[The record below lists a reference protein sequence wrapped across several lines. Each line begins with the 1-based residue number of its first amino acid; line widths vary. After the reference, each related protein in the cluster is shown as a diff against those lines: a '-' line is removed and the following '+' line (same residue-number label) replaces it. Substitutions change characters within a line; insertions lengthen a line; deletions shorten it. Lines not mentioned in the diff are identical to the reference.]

1 MVKVAVLGAS
11 GQIGQPLSLLL
22 KSSLLVTDLRLSDVV
37 HAVGVATDLNH
48 IDTPTVVKGYLPE
61 NDGLQ
66 KALTGAE
73 VVLISAGI
81 ARKPGMTRD
90 DLAAGVAQFCPEAL
104 VAIITNPVNSTVP
117 IAAKVLKKHGVFEPK
132 RLFGVTTL
140 DVVRGSKFVADVLGN
155 ISPQDFKVPVVGG
168 HSGATILPLIS
179 RSQPSVQLNQEQIEA
194 ITNNKFNRREDGKW
208 QANVAFAGVQFGGD
222 EIVKAKA
229 GAGSATTS
237 MAYAG
242 FRFAQ
247 AIIKASQGQSG
258 IVEPAYVYLP
268 GLQGGEAVAHE
279 LGVSYFAVPVTFGP
293 GGAETAHPIGSL
305 SDYEKGLL
313 KVAVDELE
321 GNIKKGEAFI
331 QSQA

>member
-22 KSSLLVTDLRLSDVV
+22 KSSPLVSDLRLYDVV
-37 HAVGVATDLNH
+37 HAVGVASDLNH
-48 IDTPTVVKGYLPE
+48 IDTPAPVKGYLPE

-66 KALTGAE
+66 KALSGAE

-90 DLAAGVAQFCPEAL
+90 DLFKTNASIIADLATGVAKFCPTAF
-104 VAIITNPVNSTVP
+104 VGIITNPVNSTVP
-117 IAAKVLKKHGVFEPK
+117 IAAEVLKKNGVFNPQ

-155 ISPQDFKVPVVGG
+155 DPRQLKVAVVGG

-179 RSQPSVQLNQEQIEA
+179 QSEPKVQLNQEQIEA
-194 ITNNKFNRREDGKW
+194 ITHR
-208 QANVAFAGVQFGGD
+208 VQFGGD

-229 GAGSATTS
+229 GAGSATTC

-247 AIIKASQGQSG
+247 AIIKAAQGQSG

-268 GLQGGEAVAHE
+268 GVPGGDAVSKD
-279 LGVSYFAVPVTFGP
+279 LGVEYFAVPVSFGAN
-293 GGAETAHPIGSL
+293 GAETAHPIGSL
-305 SDYEKGLL
+305 SDYETKLL
-313 KVAVDELE
+313 KVAVDELK
-321 GNIKKGEAFI
+321 GNVKKGEDFAR
-331 QSQA
+331 A

>member
-22 KSSLLVTDLRLSDVV
+22 KSSPLVSDLRLYDVV

-48 IDTPTVVKGYLPE
+48 IDTPAPVKGYLPE

-66 KALTGAE
+66 KALSGAE

-90 DLAAGVAQFCPEAL
+90 DLFKTNASIIADLATDVAKFCPTAF
-104 VAIITNPVNSTVP
+104 VGIITNPVNSTVP
-117 IAAKVLKKHGVFEPK
+117 IAAEVLKKNGVFNPQ

-140 DVVRGSKFVADVLGN
+140 DVVRGSKFVADVLEN
-155 ISPQDFKVPVVGG
+155 DPRQLKVPVVGG

-179 RSQPSVQLNQEQIEA
+179 QSEPKVQLSQEQIEA
-194 ITNNKFNRREDGKW
+194 ITHR
-208 QANVAFAGVQFGGD
+208 VQFGGD

-229 GAGSATTS
+229 GAGSATTC

-247 AIIKASQGQSG
+247 AIIKAAQSQTG

-268 GLQGGEAVAHE
+268 GVPGGDAVSKE
-279 LGVSYFAVPVTFGP
+279 LGVEYFAVPVSFGAN
-293 GGAETAHPIGSL
+293 GAETAHPIGSL
-305 SDYEKGLL
+305 SDYETKLL
-313 KVAVDELE
+313 KIAVDELK
-321 GNIKKGEAFI
+321 GNVKKGEDFAR
-331 QSQA
+331 A

>member
-22 KSSLLVTDLRLSDVV
+22 KSSPLVSDLRLYDVV

-48 IDTPTVVKGYLPE
+48 IDTPAPVKGYLPE

-66 KALTGAE
+66 KALSGAE
-73 VVLISAGI
+73 VVLISADLFKTNASII
-81 ARKPGMTRD
+81 A
-90 DLAAGVAQFCPEAL
+90 DLATGVAKFCPTAF
-104 VAIITNPVNSTVP
+104 VGIITNPVNSTVP
-117 IAAKVLKKHGVFEPK
+117 IAAEVLKKNGVFNPQ

-155 ISPQDFKVPVVGG
+155 DPRQLKVPVVGG

-179 RSQPSVQLNQEQIEA
+179 QSEPKVQLSQEQIEA
-194 ITNNKFNRREDGKW
+194 ITHR
-208 QANVAFAGVQFGGD
+208 VQFGGD

-229 GAGSATTS
+229 GAGSATTC

-247 AIIKASQGQSG
+247 AIIKAAQGQTG

-268 GLQGGEAVAHE
+268 GVPGGDAVSKE
-279 LGVSYFAVPVTFGP
+279 LGVEYFAVPVSFGAN
-293 GGAETAHPIGSL
+293 GVETAHPIGSL
-305 SDYEKGLL
+305 SDYETKLL
-313 KVAVDELE
+313 KIAVDELK
-321 GNIKKGEAFI
+321 GNVKKGEDFAR
-331 QSQA
+331 A

>member
-22 KSSLLVTDLRLSDVV
+22 KSSLLVTELRLYDVV

-48 IDTPTVVKGYLPE
+48 VDTPSAVKGYLPE

-90 DLAAGVAQFCPEAL
+90 DLFKTNAGIIADLAAGVAQFCPKAL
-104 VAIITNPVNSTVP
+104 VGIITNPVNSTVP
-117 IAAKVLKKHGVFEPK
+117 IAAEVLKKHGAFDSK

-155 ISPQDFKVPVVGG
+155 ISPQEIKVPVVGG

-179 RSQPSVQLNQEQIEA
+179 QSKPSVQLSQEQINA
-194 ITNNKFNRREDGKW
+194 ITNR
-208 QANVAFAGVQFGGD
+208 VQFGGD

-229 GAGSATTS
+229 GAGSATTC

-242 FRFAQ
+242 FRFAL

-258 IVEPAYVYLP
+258 VVEPAYVYLP
-268 GLQGGEAVAHE
+268 GLQGGEAVAHA
-279 LGVSYFAVPVTFGP
+279 LGVSYFAVPVSFGP
-293 GGAETAHPIGSL
+293 NGAEIAHPIGSL

-313 KVAVDELE
+313 KVAIDELR
-321 GNIKKGEAFI
+321 GNIKKGEDFV
-331 QSQA
+331 QAQA

>member
-1 MVKVAVLGAS
+1 MVKIAVLGAS
-11 GQIGQPLSLLL
+11 GQIGQPLSLL
-22 KSSLLVTDLRLSDVV
+22 TTQIELRLYDVV

-48 IDTPTVVKGYLPE
+48 VDTPSAVKGYLPE

-90 DLAAGVAQFCPEAL
+90 DLFKTNAGIIADLAAGVAQFCPKAL
-104 VAIITNPVNSTVP
+104 VGIITNPVNSTVS
-117 IAAKVLKKHGVFEPK
+117 IAAEVLKKHGAFDPK

-155 ISPQDFKVPVVGG
+155 ISPQDIKVPVVGG

-179 RSQPSVQLNQEQIEA
+179 QSKPSVQLSQEQIKA
-194 ITNNKFNRREDGKW
+194 ITNSELKEFNS
-208 QANVAFAGVQFGGD
+208 AGIKSSKPRPVLGP
-222 EIVKAKA
+222 
-229 GAGSATTS
+229 TTC

-258 IVEPAYVYLP
+258 VEEPAYVYLP
-268 GLQGGEAVAHE
+268 GLQGGETVAHE

-293 GGAETAHPIGSL
+293 NGAEIAHPIGSL
-305 SDYEKGLL
+305 SNYENGLL
-313 KVAVDELE
+313 KVAIDELK
-321 GNIKKGEAFI
+321 GNIKKGEDFI
-331 QSQA
+331 QAQA

>member
-22 KSSLLVTDLRLSDVV
+22 KSSPLVSDLRLYDVV

-48 IDTPTVVKGYLPE
+48 IDTPAPVKGYLPE

-66 KALTGAE
+66 KALSGAE

-90 DLAAGVAQFCPEAL
+90 DLFKTNASIIADLATGVAKFCPIAF
-104 VAIITNPVNSTVP
+104 VGIITNPVNSTVP
-117 IAAKVLKKHGVFEPK
+117 IAAEVLKKNGVFNPQ

-155 ISPQDFKVPVVGG
+155 DPRQLKVPVVGG

-179 RSQPSVQLNQEQIEA
+179 QSEPKVQLSQEQIEA
-194 ITNNKFNRREDGKW
+194 ITHR
-208 QANVAFAGVQFGGD
+208 VQFGGD

-229 GAGSATTS
+229 GAGSATTC

-247 AIIKASQGQSG
+247 AIIKAAQGQTG

-268 GLQGGEAVAHE
+268 GVPGGDAVSKE
-279 LGVSYFAVPVTFGP
+279 LGVEYFAVPVSFGAN
-293 GGAETAHPIGSL
+293 GAETAHPIGSL
-305 SDYEKGLL
+305 SDYETKLL
-313 KVAVDELE
+313 KIAVDELK
-321 GNIKKGEAFI
+321 GNVKKGEDFAR
-331 QSQA
+331 A

>member
-22 KSSLLVTDLRLSDVV
+22 KSSPLVTELRLYDVV
-37 HAVGVATDLNH
+37 HAIGVATDLNH
-48 IDTPTVVKGYLPE
+48 IDTPAQVKGYLPE
-61 NDGLQ
+61 NDGLRH
-66 KALTGAE
+66 ALTGAE

-90 DLAAGVAQFCPEAL
+90 DLFKTNAGIIADLAAGVAEFCPKAL
-104 VAIITNPVNSTVP
+104 VGIITNPVNSTVP
-117 IAAKVLKKHGVFEPK
+117 IAAEVLKKNGHFDPR

-155 ISPQDFKVPVVGG
+155 INPQELKVPVVGG

-179 RSQPSVQLNQEQIEA
+179 QAQPLVHLSQQQIEA
-194 ITNNKFNRREDGKW
+194 ITNR
-208 QANVAFAGVQFGGD
+208 VQFGGD

-229 GAGSATTS
+229 GAGSATTC

-242 FRFAQ
+242 FRYRFAQ
-247 AIIKASQGQSG
+247 AIIKASQGQPG

-268 GLQGGEAVAHE
+268 GIERGDSVARE
-279 LGVSYFAVPVTFGP
+279 LGVDYFAVPVSFGAN
-293 GGAETAHPIGSL
+293 GAETAHTIGTL
-305 SDYEKGLL
+305 SDYETQLL
-313 KVAVDELE
+313 KVAVGELA
-321 GNIKKGEAFI
+321 GNIKKGEDFVA
-331 QSQA
+331 SRS

>member
-22 KSSLLVTDLRLSDVV
+22 KSSPLVSDLRLYDVV

-48 IDTPTVVKGYLPE
+48 IDTPAPVKGYLPE

-66 KALTGAE
+66 KALSGAE
-73 VVLISAGI
+73 VVLISADLFKTNASII
-81 ARKPGMTRD
+81 A
-90 DLAAGVAQFCPEAL
+90 DLATGVAKFCPTAF
-104 VAIITNPVNSTVP
+104 VGIITNPVNSTVP
-117 IAAKVLKKHGVFEPK
+117 IAAEVLKKNGVFNPQ

-155 ISPQDFKVPVVGG
+155 DPRQLKVPVVGG

-179 RSQPSVQLNQEQIEA
+179 QSEPKVQLSQEQIEA
-194 ITNNKFNRREDGKW
+194 ITHR
-208 QANVAFAGVQFGGD
+208 VQFGGD

-229 GAGSATTS
+229 GAGSATTC

-247 AIIKASQGQSG
+247 AIIKAAQGQTG

-268 GLQGGEAVAHE
+268 GVPGGDAVSKE
-279 LGVSYFAVPVTFGP
+279 LGVEYFAVPVSFGAN
-293 GGAETAHPIGSL
+293 GAETAHPIGSL
-305 SDYEKGLL
+305 SDYETKLL
-313 KVAVDELE
+313 KIAVDELK
-321 GNIKKGEAFI
+321 GNVKKGEDFAR
-331 QSQA
+331 A

>member
-22 KSSLLVTDLRLSDVV
+22 KSSLLVTDLRLYDVV

-48 IDTPTVVKGYLPE
+48 IDTPSVVKGYLPE

-66 KALTGAE
+66 KALSGTE

-81 ARKPGMTRD
+81 ARKPGMTHLFKTNASVIA
-90 DLAAGVAQFCPEAL
+90 DLAAGVAQFCPKAF

-117 IAAKVLKKHGVFEPK
+117 IAAEVLKKHRVFDPK

-155 ISPQDFKVPVVGG
+155 ISPQDLKVPVVGG

-179 RSQPSVQLNQEQIEA
+179 QSQPSVQLSQEQIEA
-194 ITNNKFNRREDGKW
+194 ITNR
-208 QANVAFAGVQFGGD
+208 VQFGGD
-222 EIVKAKA
+222 EIVKAKT
-229 GAGSATTS
+229 GAGSATTC

-268 GLQGGEAVAHE
+268 GLQGGEAVAHK

-305 SDYEKGLL
+305 SDYEEGLL
-313 KVAVDELE
+313 KVAVNELG

>member
-22 KSSLLVTDLRLSDVV
+22 KSSPLVSDLRLYDVV

-48 IDTPTVVKGYLPE
+48 IDTPAPVKGYLPE

-66 KALTGAE
+66 KALSGAE
-73 VVLISAGI
+73 VVLISADLFKTNASII
-81 ARKPGMTRD
+81 A
-90 DLAAGVAQFCPEAL
+90 DLATGVAKFCPTAF
-104 VAIITNPVNSTVP
+104 VGIITNPVNSTVP
-117 IAAKVLKKHGVFEPK
+117 IAAEVLKKNGVFNPQ

-155 ISPQDFKVPVVGG
+155 DPRQLKVPVVGG

-179 RSQPSVQLNQEQIEA
+179 QSEPKVQLSQEQIEA
-194 ITNNKFNRREDGKW
+194 ITHR
-208 QANVAFAGVQFGGD
+208 VQFGGD

-229 GAGSATTS
+229 GAGSATTC

-247 AIIKASQGQSG
+247 AIIKAAQGQTG

-268 GLQGGEAVAHE
+268 GVPGGDAVSRE
-279 LGVSYFAVPVTFGP
+279 LGVEYFAVPVSFGAN
-293 GGAETAHPIGSL
+293 GAETAHPIGSL
-305 SDYEKGLL
+305 SDYETKLL
-313 KVAVDELE
+313 KIAVDELK
-321 GNIKKGEAFI
+321 GNVKKGEDFAR
-331 QSQA
+331 A

>member
-22 KSSLLVTDLRLSDVV
+22 KSSPLVSDLRLYDVV

-48 IDTPTVVKGYLPE
+48 IDTPAPVKGYLPG

-66 KALTGAE
+66 KALSGAE
-73 VVLISAGI
+73 VVLISADLFKTNASII
-81 ARKPGMTRD
+81 A
-90 DLAAGVAQFCPEAL
+90 DLATGVAKFCPTAF
-104 VAIITNPVNSTVP
+104 VGIITNPVNSTVP
-117 IAAKVLKKHGVFEPK
+117 IAAEVLKKNGVFNPQ

-155 ISPQDFKVPVVGG
+155 DPRQLKVPVVGG

-179 RSQPSVQLNQEQIEA
+179 QSEPKVQLSQEQIEA
-194 ITNNKFNRREDGKW
+194 ITHR
-208 QANVAFAGVQFGGD
+208 VQFGGD

-229 GAGSATTS
+229 GAGSATTC

-247 AIIKASQGQSG
+247 AIIKAAQGQTG

-268 GLQGGEAVAHE
+268 GVPGGDAVSRE
-279 LGVSYFAVPVTFGP
+279 LGVEYFAVPVSFGAN
-293 GGAETAHPIGSL
+293 GAETAHPIGSL
-305 SDYEKGLL
+305 SDYETKLL
-313 KVAVDELE
+313 KIAVDELK
-321 GNIKKGEAFI
+321 GNVKKGEDFAR
-331 QSQA
+331 A

>member
-1 MVKVAVLGAS
+1 MAKVAVLGAS

-22 KSSLLVTDLRLSDVV
+22 KSSPLVSDLRLYDVV

-48 IDTPTVVKGYLPE
+48 IDTPVPVKGYLPE

-66 KALTGAE
+66 KALSGAE
-73 VVLISAGI
+73 VVLISAELFKTNASII
-81 ARKPGMTRD
+81 A
-90 DLAAGVAQFCPEAL
+90 DLATGVAKFCPTAF
-104 VAIITNPVNSTVP
+104 VGIITNPVNSTVP
-117 IAAKVLKKHGVFEPK
+117 IAAEVLKKNGVFNPQ

-155 ISPQDFKVPVVGG
+155 DPRQLKVPVVGG

-179 RSQPSVQLNQEQIEA
+179 QSEPKVQLSQKQIEA
-194 ITNNKFNRREDGKW
+194 ITHR
-208 QANVAFAGVQFGGD
+208 VQFGGD

-229 GAGSATTS
+229 GAGSATTC

-247 AIIKASQGQSG
+247 AIIKAAQGQIG

-268 GLQGGEAVAHE
+268 GVPGGDAVSKD
-279 LGVSYFAVPVTFGP
+279 LGVEYFAVPVSFGAN
-293 GGAETAHPIGSL
+293 GAETAHPIGSL
-305 SDYEKGLL
+305 SDYETKLL
-313 KVAVDELE
+313 KIAVDELK
-321 GNIKKGEAFI
+321 GNAKKGEDFAR
-331 QSQA
+331 A

>member
-22 KSSLLVTDLRLSDVV
+22 KSSPLVSGLRLYDVV

-48 IDTPTVVKGYLPE
+48 IDTPAPVKGYLPE

-66 KALTGAE
+66 KALSGAE

-90 DLAAGVAQFCPEAL
+90 DLFKTNASIIADLVTGVAKFCPKAF
-104 VAIITNPVNSTVP
+104 VGIITNPVNSTVP
-117 IAAKVLKKHGVFEPK
+117 IAAEVLKKNGVFNPQ

-155 ISPQDFKVPVVGG
+155 DPRQLKVPVVGG

-179 RSQPSVQLNQEQIEA
+179 QSEPKVQLSQEQIEA
-194 ITNNKFNRREDGKW
+194 ITHR
-208 QANVAFAGVQFGGD
+208 VQFGGD

-229 GAGSATTS
+229 GAGSATTC

-247 AIIKASQGQSG
+247 AIIKAAQGQTG

-268 GLQGGEAVAHE
+268 GVPGGDAVSKE
-279 LGVSYFAVPVTFGP
+279 LGVEYFAVPVSFGTN
-293 GGAETAHPIGSL
+293 GAETAHPIGSL
-305 SDYEKGLL
+305 SDYETKLL
-313 KVAVDELE
+313 EIAVDELK
-321 GNIKKGEAFI
+321 GNVKKGEDFAR
-331 QSQA
+331 A

>member
-22 KSSLLVTDLRLSDVV
+22 KSSPLVSDLRLYDVV

-48 IDTPTVVKGYLPE
+48 IDTPAPVKGYLPE

-66 KALTGAE
+66 KALSGAE
-73 VVLISAGI
+73 VVLISADLFKTNASII
-81 ARKPGMTRD
+81 A
-90 DLAAGVAQFCPEAL
+90 DLATGVAKFCPTAF
-104 VAIITNPVNSTVP
+104 VGIITNPVNSTVP
-117 IAAKVLKKHGVFEPK
+117 IAAEVLKKNGVFNPQ

-155 ISPQDFKVPVVGG
+155 DPRQLKVPVVGG

-179 RSQPSVQLNQEQIEA
+179 QSEPKVQLSQEQIEA
-194 ITNNKFNRREDGKW
+194 ITHR
-208 QANVAFAGVQFGGD
+208 VQFGGD

-229 GAGSATTS
+229 GAGSATTC

-247 AIIKASQGQSG
+247 AIIKAAQGQTG

-268 GLQGGEAVAHE
+268 GVPGGDAVSKE
-279 LGVSYFAVPVTFGP
+279 LGVEYFAVPVSFGAN
-293 GGAETAHPIGSL
+293 GAETAHPIGSL
-305 SDYEKGLL
+305 SDYETKLL
-313 KVAVDELE
+313 RIAVDELK
-321 GNIKKGEAFI
+321 GNVKKGEDFAR
-331 QSQA
+331 A

>member
-22 KSSLLVTDLRLSDVV
+22 KSSPLVSDLRLYDVV

-48 IDTPTVVKGYLPE
+48 IDTPAPVKGYLPE

-66 KALTGAE
+66 KALSGAE
-73 VVLISAGI
+73 VVLISADLFKTNASII
-81 ARKPGMTRD
+81 A
-90 DLAAGVAQFCPEAL
+90 DLATGVANFCPTAF
-104 VAIITNPVNSTVP
+104 VGIITNPVNSTVP
-117 IAAKVLKKHGVFEPK
+117 IAAEVLKKNGVFNPQ

-155 ISPQDFKVPVVGG
+155 DPRQLKVPVVGG

-179 RSQPSVQLNQEQIEA
+179 QSEPKVQLSQEQIEA
-194 ITNNKFNRREDGKW
+194 ITHR
-208 QANVAFAGVQFGGD
+208 VQFGGD

-229 GAGSATTS
+229 SAGSATTC

-247 AIIKASQGQSG
+247 AIIKAAQGQTG

-268 GLQGGEAVAHE
+268 GVPGGDAVSKD
-279 LGVSYFAVPVTFGP
+279 LGVEYFAVPVSFGAN
-293 GGAETAHPIGSL
+293 GAETAHPIGSL
-305 SDYEKGLL
+305 SDYETKLL
-313 KVAVDELE
+313 KIAVDELK
-321 GNIKKGEAFI
+321 GNVKKGEDFAR
-331 QSQA
+331 A

>member
-22 KSSLLVTDLRLSDVV
+22 KSSPLVSDLRLYDVV

-48 IDTPTVVKGYLPE
+48 IDTPAPVKGYLPE

-66 KALTGAE
+66 KALSGAE

-90 DLAAGVAQFCPEAL
+90 DLFKTNASIIADLATGVAKFCPTAF
-104 VAIITNPVNSTVP
+104 VGIITNPVNSTVP
-117 IAAKVLKKHGVFEPK
+117 IAAEVLKKNGVFNPQ

-155 ISPQDFKVPVVGG
+155 DPRQLKVPVVGG

-179 RSQPSVQLNQEQIEA
+179 QSEPKVQLSQEQIEA
-194 ITNNKFNRREDGKW
+194 ITHR
-208 QANVAFAGVQFGGD
+208 VQFGGD

-229 GAGSATTS
+229 GAGSATTC

-247 AIIKASQGQSG
+247 AIIKAAQGQTG

-268 GLQGGEAVAHE
+268 GVPGGDAVSKE
-279 LGVSYFAVPVTFGP
+279 LGVEYFAVPVSFGAN
-293 GGAETAHPIGSL
+293 GAETAHPIGSL
-305 SDYEKGLL
+305 SDYETKLL
-313 KVAVDELE
+313 KIAVDELK
-321 GNIKKGEAFI
+321 GNVKKGEDFAR
-331 QSQA
+331 A

>member
-1 MVKVAVLGAS
+1 MSKVAVLGAS

-22 KSSLLVTDLRLSDVV
+22 KTCPLVSELRLYDVV

-48 IDTPTVVKGYLPE
+48 IDTPPPVKGYLPE

-66 KALTGAE
+66 NALSGAD

-90 DLAAGVAQFCPEAL
+90 DLFKTNAGIIADLANGVAKYCSKAL
-104 VAIITNPVNSTVP
+104 VGIITNPVNITVP
-117 IAAKVLKKHGVFEPK
+117 IAAECLKKNGVFDPK

-155 ISPQDFKVPVVGG
+155 DPRQLKVPVVGG
-168 HSGATILPLIS
+168 HSGSTILPLIS
-179 RSQPSVQLNQEQIEA
+179 QAEPRVHLSQDQIEA
-194 ITNNKFNRREDGKW
+194 ITNR
-208 QANVAFAGVQFGGD
+208 VQFGGD

-229 GAGSATTS
+229 GAGSATTC

-247 AIIKASQGQSG
+247 AIMKAAQGRSEV
-258 IVEPAYVYLP
+258 VEPAYVYLP
-268 GLQGGEAVAHE
+268 GVQGGESISRELGVDYFAVPITFGKDGAEVAHE
-279 LGVSYFAVPVTFGP
+279 LGP
-293 GGAETAHPIGSL
+293 L
-305 SDYEKGLL
+305 SEYEARLL
-313 KVAVDELE
+313 KIATEELRS
-321 GNIKKGEAFI
+321 NIKAGVNFVAPGREKT
-331 QSQA
+331 